1 MNRLRGW
8 RLVCLL
14 LAVVLLAVAI
24 TDPHYELEQP
34 VYSFMAVVDITRSMN
49 TRDYRLGD
57 LDISRLET
65 VRRTL
70 KEMSRTLPCGS
81 RLGVSLFTER
91 RAAVLLM
98 PVEVCDNYA
107 PLAETIDHIDWRMA
121 WAADSNIMQGLY
133 NTLEL
138 MRDLSVREMLN
149 ADLLFITDG
158 HEAPPPNPNYMPD
171 LKDFQNQGEWQPGGL
186 VIGVGGD
193 ELSRIPKHNQ
203 EGEMI
208 GYYGADDVTQ
218 VTSFGLPEDPES
230 IEGYHPR
237 NAPWG
242 NRDTS
247 GNEHL
252 SSLKE
257 SYLLELAG
265 QSGLDYIRLETPAQ
279 LATDIQEQVT
289 ARRVE
294 RPVRIHFIP
303 AMLALAAVLA
313 LYVAVWFRHIA
324 ALLISYTIIKRY
336 LHE

>member
-1 MNRLRGW
+1 MNRLRDW
-8 RLVCLL
+8 RLACLL
-14 LAVVLLAVAI
+14 LAALLLAVAM
-24 TDPHYELEQP
+24 TDPRHELEQP

-49 TRDYRLGD
+49 TRDYRLGG

-70 KEMSRTLPCGS
+70 NELSRTLPCGS
-81 RLGVSLFTER
+81 RLGLSLFTER

-107 PLAETIDHIDWRMA
+107 PLAQTIDHIDWRMA
-121 WAADSNIMQGLY
+121 WAADSNILQGLY

-138 MRDLSVREMLN
+138 MRDLSARQMLN
-149 ADLLFITDG
+149 TDLLFLTDG

-171 LKDFQNQGEWQPGGL
+171 LKDFQNQSDWQPAGL
-186 VIGVGGD
+186 VVGVGGD
-193 ELSRIPKHNQ
+193 ELSRIPKYDQ

-208 GYYGADDVTQ
+208 GYYAADDVQQ
-218 VTSFGLPEDPES
+218 VSRFGLPEDQKS

-247 GNEHL
+247 GKEHL

-257 SYLLELAG
+257 GYLLELAAR
-265 QSGLDYIRLETPAQ
+265 SGLGYMPLETPAQ
-279 LATDIQEQVT
+279 LAANLQEEVT

-294 RPVRIHFIP
+294 RPVRVHFIP
-303 AMLALAAVLA
+303 AILALAALLA
-313 LYVAVWFRHIA
+313 LYLAPGFRRLA
-324 ALLISYTIIKRY
+324 AFFTT
-336 LHE
+336 HT